1 MEGIVTKCSIV
12 RPKVMSS
19 THYCPA
25 TSKFT
30 TKEYRDLTSLGGVA
44 TGSSY
49 PTKDG
54 EVRAPR

>member
-19 THYCPA
+19 THYCPT